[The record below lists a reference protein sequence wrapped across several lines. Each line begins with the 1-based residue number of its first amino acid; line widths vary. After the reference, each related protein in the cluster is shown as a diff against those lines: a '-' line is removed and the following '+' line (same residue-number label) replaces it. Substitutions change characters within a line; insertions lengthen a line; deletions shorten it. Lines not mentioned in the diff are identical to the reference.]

1 MSYTEID
8 EEASGLTLGQSASS
22 KVGFYGATPVVQ
34 PSGASQAA
42 LGNVTTVGNNTGN
55 ASATLGL
62 TLIGNTTSADQST
75 AIMNDLAALR
85 DDMANAFT
93 LITAIRSALVA
104 QGIIKGAA

>member
-8 EEASGLTLGQSASS
+8 EEAGGLTLGQSATS
-22 KVGFYGATPVVQ
+22 KIGFYGTTPAVQ

-42 LGNVTTVGNNTGN
+42 LGNVTTIGNNTGTP
-55 ASATLGL
+55 AAGL
-62 TLIGNTTSADQST
+62 SLLGNTTSVDQGP

-85 DDMANAFT
+85 EDVAAAFT
-93 LITAIRSALVA
+93 LLTAIRSALVT